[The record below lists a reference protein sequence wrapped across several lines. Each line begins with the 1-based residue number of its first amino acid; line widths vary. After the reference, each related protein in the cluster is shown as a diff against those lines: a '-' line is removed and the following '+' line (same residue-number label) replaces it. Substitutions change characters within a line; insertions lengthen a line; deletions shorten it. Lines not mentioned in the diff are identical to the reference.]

1 VFGRLKALVA
11 GMTIGGASM
20 FVAQQYHMVR
30 CDEGVF
36 FVKRTTTTDLKTAY
50 VDVRKWGMTEWGKHP
65 QVAAALTRDGYGA
78 LVVATTANKVKD
90 AITSPFA
97 DLTIEFEGEE
107 PETGAS
113 SPFDWGTAITGPQ
126 TSTTPPRQQQPQ
138 TGGAAR
144 GGWMVEPPLVE
155 ATSAQKPAAPKPTG
169 ETQGLLQRLLNEASS
184 RLLPGESSDQT
195 STETPSE
202 DLKQASSDA
211 ASGDPLQASAET
223 VATDLQESAT
233 TVLKPAAEAID
244 DALAEGAALPEGTV
258 ADAQTLDVQ
267 QVAATTAEELADDV
281 AEALAKEIPDDLLP
295 GVEALSRAGPTRQR
309 SRVTLDAPEV
319 ASTNA
324 AGEQAEGKFGFLKDL
339 FADIVPEPDAPRD
352 HDPATGLPV
361 ESLVS
366 GTGWIAVPDETPL
379 RQEAPP
385 LPRRRPLPRA
395 QRLILTEPF

>member
-1 VFGRLKALVA
+1 MFGRLKALVA

-126 TSTTPPRQQQPQ
+126 TSTTRPRPQQPQ

-195 STETPSE
+195 STETPSD
-202 DLKQASSDA
+202 DLMQASTETRATDQQ
-211 ASGDPLQASAET
+211 QAS
-223 VATDLQESAT
+223 T
-233 TVLKPAAEAID
+233 TAFKPAVEAID
-244 DALAEGAALPEGTV
+244 KALAEDTALPEGTV

-319 ASTNA
+319 ASTNV
-324 AGEQAEGKFGFLKDL
+324 AGEQAESRFGFLKDL